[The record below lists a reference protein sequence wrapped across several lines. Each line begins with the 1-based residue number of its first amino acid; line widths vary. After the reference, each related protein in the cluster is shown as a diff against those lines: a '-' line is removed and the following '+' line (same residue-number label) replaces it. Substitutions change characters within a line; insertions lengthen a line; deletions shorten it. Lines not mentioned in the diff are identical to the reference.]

1 MSPRTEFFLNLARDA
16 QQLEEVIAP
25 ALARGEVCISD
36 RYLYSQLALSGGG
49 RGLELGALAPACEL
63 AAQGLWPDLVILVDV
78 EPDLARLRKRLGK
91 SKGERGATGDGSR
104 KGLAGAGLA
113 VRMRETFQALA
124 RKEPA
129 RWLILEN
136 EDEPLH
142 VLEQRLVEMVVAR
155 LEGRETPSLR
165 LSSPRRE
172 RGAVPET
179 VDEVEEH
186 FFRALDGL
194 EVREPALA
202 VWMLGGI
209 AGFATHQRRLSHVER
224 YPGLTVRSL
233 TGLEDEPAW
242 TLRELLAEVVPQEV
256 VLSLGSSPS
265 PQAMALRERIAVH
278 APAEV
283 LAGLKRDGSPRAWAL
298 REQALRVGRLAE
310 VLSGLAGV
318 DDDAAWEVR
327 ELGVRRK
334 LTAAVARSLTGLGTP
349 RADALREELL
359 ARERLA
365 VLRSIHGLDTP
376 FARALR
382 MELEDKAPKLVLRS
396 VAGLTSDEAFALRE
410 RGAPRTKEAIDSL
423 DGLDDERAWRL
434 REAYVTRWPSTAV
447 SSLMGLAFTARAEA
461 LMLRALEAGRGRL
474 PVLRNAYRLLA
485 AAQTRELPLP
495 REPQPA
501 RTDDAPQTG
510 L

>member
-1 MSPRTEFFLNLARDA
+1 MHRIRS
-16 QQLEEVIAP
+16 
-25 ALARGEVCISD
+25 
-36 RYLYSQLALSGGG
+36 LALGAAAAALSLFAANADAASLTRQPYLQRIGPDTATVAFRMNAACAPTVRYGPNGAPSQELRSSDSG
-49 RGLELGALAPACEL
+49 
-63 AAQGLWPDLVILVDV
+63 
-78 EPDLARLRKRLGK
+78 RL
-91 SKGERGATGDGSR
+91 
-104 KGLAGAGLA
+104 
-113 VRMRETFQALA
+113 QAL
-124 RKEPA
+124 
-129 RWLILEN
+129 
-136 EDEPLH
+136 
-142 VLEQRLVEMVVAR
+142 V
-155 LEGRETPSLR
+155 
-165 LSSPRRE
+165 
-172 RGAVPET
+172 
-179 VDEVEEH
+179 
-186 FFRALDGL
+186 
-194 EVREPALA
+194 
-202 VWMLGGI
+202 
-209 AGFATHQRRLSHVER
+209 
-224 YPGLTVRSL
+224 L
-233 TGLEDEPAW
+233 TGLRPA
-242 TLRELLAEVVPQEV
+242 TEYTYVVD
-256 VLSLGSSPS
+256 SCGSSTAPKRFTTAPVPGTRRVHFATMGDFGKGNES
-265 PQAMALRERIAVH
+265 P
-278 APAEV
+278 P
-283 LAGLKRDGSPRAWAL
+283 AWAL
-298 REQALRVGRLAE
+298 REQALRAGRMEE

-327 ELGVRRK
+327 ERGMRRE
-334 LTAAVARSLTGLGTP
+334 LSAAVARSLTGLGSP

-382 MELEDKAPKLVLRS
+382 VALEDKAPKLVLRS